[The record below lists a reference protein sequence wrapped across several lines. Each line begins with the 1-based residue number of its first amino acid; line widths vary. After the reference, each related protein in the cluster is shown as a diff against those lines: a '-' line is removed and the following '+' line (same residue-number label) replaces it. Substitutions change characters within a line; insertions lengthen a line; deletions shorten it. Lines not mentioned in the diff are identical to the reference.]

1 MGNSYKGNRESERK
15 IDKGKEG
22 SSYKDGSS
30 RLLEEQCFL
39 LLKLGWMSKIRK
51 NKTR

>member
-1 MGNSYKGNRESERK
+1 MGNSYRGNRESERK

-22 SSYKDGSS
+22 SSYKDESS
-30 RLLEEQCFL
+30 RLLEEQFFL

-51 NKTR
+51 NG